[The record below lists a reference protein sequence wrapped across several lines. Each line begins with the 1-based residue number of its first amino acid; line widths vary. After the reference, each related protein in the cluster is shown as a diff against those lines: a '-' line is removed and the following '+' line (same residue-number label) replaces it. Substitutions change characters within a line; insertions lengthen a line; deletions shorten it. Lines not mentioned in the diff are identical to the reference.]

1 MIQASCVTDSRF
13 ANLHRLLS
21 CYGVTDDSEGITGM
35 LADLSGTHRVDS
47 YLTGREIYNR
57 I

>member
-35 LADLSGTHRVDS
+35 LADLSGTHRVVIIEDNICS
-47 YLTGREIYNR
+47 VLAN
-57 I
+57 